1 MAEPSNRK
9 NGEALS
15 QSSAREMSV
24 SSFLKL
30 GKGSF
35 QVSGTT
41 LSWTA
46 A

>member
-9 NGEALS
+9 NEEALS